1 VQEVWG
7 LLLLVVRRLVLLEL
21 KIWKVG
27 LVWELVRR
35 QLLVLGGSW
44 VVENLLRSLLRMR
57 DGVGRWMGRREKAAG
72 LGKMMRGR

>member
-7 LLLLVVRRLVLLEL
+7 LLLLVVRRLLLLEL

-35 QLLVLGGSW
+35 LLLLRGSW
-44 VVENLLRSLLRMR
+44 VVENLLRSLLRRM
-57 DGVGRWMGRREKAAG
+57 DGLGRRMGRREKAAG

>member
-1 VQEVWG
+1 MQKVWG

-44 VVENLLRSLLRMR
+44 VVENLLRSLLRRM
-57 DGVGRWMGRREKAAG
+57 DGLGRKMGRREKAAG